1 MTDTD
6 EVKRAQRNLLNKLL
20 SERNQRP
27 DRIAEIDAKLTD
39 AFSRNVAVLVLD
51 MSGFSRLTAHHG
63 VIHFLAMI
71 HKMEQAATPAV
82 EGNGG
87 QIVKQEADNLFAVF
101 PSAQLALEAAL
112 DIRRAT
118 AAMNMVLAD
127 ELKIRVSIGIG
138 FGQTLLLEGQDF
150 FGQEV
155 NLACKLGE
163 DLARA
168 DEILLTDAAHK
179 TLPGSDYEFS
189 QAEFDIGGLPVKAW
203 RYQGRMFSQTMSS
216 HFMQGLASQLPQ
228 MTRKS

>member
-1 MTDTD
+1 MNDTTDS
-6 EVKRAQRNLLNKLL
+6 KREQRQFL
-20 SERNQRP
+20 SDMLSLRNQQP
-27 DRIAEIDAKLTD
+27 GRIAEIDAQIIE
-39 AFSRNVAVLVLD
+39 AFSRTVGVLVLD

-63 VIHFLAMI
+63 IIHFLAMI

-87 QIVKQEADNLFAVF
+87 QVVKQEADNLFAVF

-118 AAMNMVLAD
+118 SAMNSVLVD

-138 FGQTLLLEGQDF
+138 YGQTLLLERQDF

-163 DLARA
+163 DLAKA
-168 DEILLTDAAHK
+168 DEILLTEAAHQQIPDK
-179 TLPGSDYEFS
+179 DYEFRAIDYEVS
-189 QAEFDIGGLPVKAW
+189 GMAVKAW
-203 RYQGRMFSQTMSS
+203 RYEGRMFSQTMSS
-216 HFMQGLASQLPQ
+216 HFMQGAKPPGRL
-228 MTRKS
+228 